1 LKILLIIQNN
11 VKLYNNIRIR
21 SCRLWLL
28 KLKQAMEKKLEKNYL
43 KNKKGFARNMTLDHI
58 IPKSKGGTNIQS
70 NLIGAC
76 ESCNTKKGSKTK
88 HIKIKLP
95 RKIIYQ
101 LPITPKIF
109 TFSVYT
115 ILPKDIYQAGNK
127 IKIHVMKKDINKY
140 YFQTII

>member
-1 LKILLIIQNN
+1 MVAKIKTSHGKKIREKLFKEQKGLCAYCLKPMMFTKHPNLGN
-11 VKLYNNIRIR
+11 
-21 SCRLWLL
+21 
-28 KLKQAMEKKLEKNYL
+28 
-43 KNKKGFARNMTLDHI
+43 NMTLDHI